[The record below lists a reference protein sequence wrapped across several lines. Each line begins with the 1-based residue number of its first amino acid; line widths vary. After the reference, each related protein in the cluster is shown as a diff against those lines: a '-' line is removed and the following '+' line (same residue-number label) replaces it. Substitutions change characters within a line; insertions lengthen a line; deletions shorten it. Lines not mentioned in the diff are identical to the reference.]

1 MKNYLDE
8 YQREMKNRNY
18 SRNTVRMYSMYL
30 VQFLKYCQV
39 EKTLEPG
46 ERIALFLQGNQKTD
60 EQRRLSWSAI
70 KLFYKLVLK
79 KECPYKLDRIRSRK
93 RLPDILSRDEILYL
107 LEGINNINHRLL
119 ISMLYG
125 SGLRVSEVCSLKIK
139 DLDFFNKKLKI
150 RNSKGNKD
158 RITLLSNLLIDEL
171 RVVTKGRNGEDF
183 IFVTQ
188 SGNKYS
194 IRTVQ
199 KIFSNALVKSRLQ
212 KSSTCHTLRHSF
224 ATHLVEEGVDI
235 KTVKGLL
242 GHKSIKTTMV
252 YVQLADPLTR
262 ELQSPL

>member
-1 MKNYLDE
+1 MKNYLDI

-18 SRNTVRMYSMYL
+18 SRNTIRMYSIYL
-30 VQFLKYCQV
+30 GQFLRYCQV
-39 EKTLEPG
+39 DKKSEPA
-46 ERIALFLQGNQKTD
+46 ERIALFLQNQQKTS
-60 EQRRLSWSAI
+60 EQRRLSWSSI
-70 KLFYKLVLK
+70 KLFYKLVLN
-79 KECPYKLDRIRSRK
+79 KECPYQLDRIRGRK

-107 LEGINNINHRLL
+107 LEGINNIKHRLM

-139 DLDFFNKKLKI
+139 DPDFINKKLKI

-158 RITLLSNLLIDEL
+158 RITLLSPLLIEDL
-171 RVVTKGRNGEDF
+171 RLVMKGRGGEDY

-188 SGNKYS
+188 SGYKYS

-199 KIFSNALVKSRLQ
+199 KVFSNALEKSRLQ
-212 KSSTCHTLRHSF
+212 KTSTCHTLRHSF
-224 ATHLVEEGVDI
+224 ATHLVEDGVDI